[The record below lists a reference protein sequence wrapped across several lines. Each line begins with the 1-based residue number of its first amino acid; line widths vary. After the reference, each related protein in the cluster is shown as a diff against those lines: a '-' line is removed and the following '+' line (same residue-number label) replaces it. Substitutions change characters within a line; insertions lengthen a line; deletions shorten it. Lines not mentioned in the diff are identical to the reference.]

1 MFGMMRMA
9 PPRATAPGPTEPVVA
24 EDVVEELDEM
34 DQYLAFPQEED
45 SDGFDLLLW
54 WKRKERVYP
63 ALSKMAK
70 QILAGPLSSAGA
82 ERAFSASGRLR
93 GDEQKDRTGDSL
105 KAMLL
110 AAFTPIGDE

>member
-1 MFGMMRMA
+1 M
-9 PPRATAPGPTEPVVA
+9 
-24 EDVVEELDEM
+24 EDEVEELDEM
-34 DQYLAFPQEED
+34 DQYLACPQEAD

-82 ERAFSASGRLR
+82 ERAFSAAGIMH
-93 GDEQKDRTGDSL
+93 GDEQKGSTGDSL
-105 KAMLL
+105 KAMLF
-110 AAFTPIGDE
+110 ATFTPIGDE